1 MNLIDIVVA
10 GLCVLFGV
18 LGVVRGMV
26 RQLFSLGGLIAGHL
40 AGIRFYSDAVS
51 ALKLSFRYSE
61 VVAYA
66 VVFLAVY
73 LVCLILGSFL
83 EGRIRAAKLSFVDRF
98 GGLVVGFMKGAL
110 LSVLLVFLLVIVLP
124 KDSGVLRDS
133 KAAPVAVSAGRWLAE
148 VFPDRFADAFLE
160 KIRAAE
166 KQPPGGPPSKK

>member
-73 LVCLILGSFL
+73 LVCLILDRSSRGGSARRSCRSWT
-83 EGRIRAAKLSFVDRF
+83 G
-98 GGLVVGFMKGAL
+98 
-110 LSVLLVFLLVIVLP
+110 
-124 KDSGVLRDS
+124 
-133 KAAPVAVSAGRWLAE
+133 SAGWSW
-148 VFPDRFADAFLE
+148 D
-160 KIRAAE
+160 
-166 KQPPGGPPSKK
+166 S